1 DTVVQRGL
9 GQSVH
14 ALLSALE
21 LNVTPVDP
29 AARRACAPTTPHLL
43 LNSRVRC
50 YLHRNPVEI
59 RKTGAELPTVAVN
72 ANVSA
77 ADMETACP
85 AFVSLHEAVPLVTV
99 VRLQLRL

>member
-1 DTVVQRGL
+1 M
-9 GQSVH
+9 
-14 ALLSALE
+14 
-21 LNVTPVDP
+21 
-29 AARRACAPTTPHLL
+29 
-43 LNSRVRC
+43 
-50 YLHRNPVEI
+50 HRNPVEI

-99 VRLQLRL
+99 VRLQLRLVLTPFLTRVTAREVDTPLWGISVTNSESIVQDTGIVPAD